1 MTTFIKPGAA
11 LLALSTLLGG
21 CAVSSPQFEA
31 NFGNSVRA
39 TVASQVADPAAVRN
53 TDPVTGLDGR
63 AAQMAQIQYEKSFAK
78 PAATQESMI
87 SGSGK

>member
-1 MTTFIKPGAA
+1 MTNLIKPGAA

-21 CAVSSPQFEA
+21 CAATSPQWEA

-53 TDPVTGLDGR
+53 AEPVTGLDGR
-63 AAQMAQIQYEKSFAK
+63 AAQAVQIQYEKSFSKPSAA
-78 PAATQESMI
+78 PAAMI